1 MEQFKIE
8 VANDGQAYY
17 FDIKPLGDHQYEIY
31 SELEKVGTI
40 EIDENDHEHC
50 RAIDC
55 ELDLPLMNVIREAIL
70 AYEDAQQS

>member
-17 FDIKPLGDHQYEIY
+17 FDIKPVGNNQYEIY
-31 SELEKVGTI
+31 RELEKLGTI

-50 RAIDC
+50 KTIDC

-70 AYEDAQQS
+70 AHENPQ